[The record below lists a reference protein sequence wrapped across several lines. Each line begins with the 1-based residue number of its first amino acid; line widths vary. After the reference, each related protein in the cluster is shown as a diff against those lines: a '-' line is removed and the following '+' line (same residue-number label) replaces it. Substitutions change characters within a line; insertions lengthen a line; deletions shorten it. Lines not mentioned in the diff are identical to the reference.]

1 MIVCASEISPPP
13 PSPCTSR
20 AAIKRNMVGASA
32 QASEPTMKVTIPMR
46 SVIRRPWLS
55 LNLP

>member
-1 MIVCASEISPPP
+1 
-13 PSPCTSR
+13 
-20 AAIKRNMVGASA
+20 MVGASA
-32 QASEPTMKVTIPMR
+32 QASEPTMKVTIPMS